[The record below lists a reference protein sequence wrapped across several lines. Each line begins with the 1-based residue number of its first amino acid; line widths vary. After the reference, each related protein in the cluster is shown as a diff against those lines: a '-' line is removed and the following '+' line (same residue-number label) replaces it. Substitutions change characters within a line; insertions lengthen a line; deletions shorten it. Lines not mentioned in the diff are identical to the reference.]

1 MKENLVFDA
10 GLLSLHFVSDPRVK
24 RYFDEIENN
33 VKQGSIAAINL
44 SEFYYKTCQKL
55 GKSTADIRYY
65 QVRNTKLTVVETDAE
80 LARNAG
86 LEKCRQQADLS
97 LADCYALAAAKRL
110 KATLLTTDS
119 ELSKVKDVRTMLFSP

>member
-1 MKENLVFDA
+1 
-10 GLLSLHFVSDPRVK
+10 VK
-24 RYFDEIENN
+24 RYFDEIENG
-33 VKQGSIAAINL
+33 VKQGSISAVNL

-55 GKSTADIRYY
+55 GKSTPDIRYY
-65 QVRNTKLTVVETDAE
+65 QVRNTRLAVVETDAE

-110 KATLLTTDS
+110 KATILTTDS
-119 ELSKVKDVRTMLFSP
+119 QLSKVKDIRTLLFLP